1 MQGGTHGFWRG
12 VFSGILVV
20 LLVALALAW
29 FYPPL
34 RAPELDDGIQI
45 APEPPAA
52 PAGAGGARGP
62 MLTPAPGPI
71 VEGVGT
77 APAPP
82 RAPGTDPA
90 AGAPSLVPAQ

>member
-34 RAPELDDGIQI
+34 RAPE
-45 APEPPAA
+45 PPAA
-52 PAGAGGARGP
+52 PGGAGGAREP

-82 RAPGTDPA
+82 QAPGTDPA